1 MRVHLAIPRG
11 TTALGPARV
20 GAALRHLAGPHDPGA
35 VRDFERA
42 FASALG
48 ARHAIAVSSGKAA
61 LALILRALGL
71 PAGSGVVVAAFN
83 VPEVPSL
90 ITGLGLRVRF
100 VDIDPRN
107 YAPTTRQVERVVDAE
122 TRVLLATHLFG
133 NPADLDGLAEVA
145 RARGLVLIED
155 CAQALCAT
163 WRGRPVGGFS
173 RAALYS
179 FGLMKSLNAF
189 RGGMVTTDDDEL
201 ASTVRRLADEA
212 PLLSR
217 LHVGLGVAESLG
229 IWLATRRPIFSALV
243 HPALRLLDT
252 LAPSLVDDAVKM
264 RPSELESGALDP
276 TLVTARMRSAQA
288 AAGRAGLADLWTE
301 AALRTGNATRL
312 LASLD
317 GLGGR
322 GILGLPAHLAPAAP
336 AWTSLVVRVAERQRV
351 RRALLREG
359 LDTTFG
365 YLVPCHRLIPAAAP
379 PGGCP
384 ETDAVTRET
393 LYLPLGDGLGPAD
406 MDRIADSLSRALT
419 RTP

>member
-1 MRVHLAIPRG
+1 MRAPLAIPRG

-20 GAALRHLAGPHDPGA
+20 AAALRHLAAPHDPST
-35 VRDFERA
+35 VRA
-42 FASALG
+42 FEQAFAAALG

-61 LALILRALGL
+61 LALILRALDL
-71 PAGSGVVVAAFN
+71 PAGAGVVVAAFN

-107 YAPTTRQVERVVDAE
+107 YAPTAEQVDREIDAE

-163 WRGRPVGGFS
+163 WRGRPVGTFG

-217 LHVGLGVAESLG
+217 LEVGLGVAESLG
-229 IWLATRRPIFSALV
+229 IWLATRRPLFSALV
-243 HPALRLLDT
+243 LPALRLLEA

-276 TLVTARMRSAQA
+276 SLVTARMSSAQA
-288 AAGRAGLADLWTE
+288 AAGRAGLGDLWTE
-301 AALRTGNATRL
+301 AALRSGNAARL
-312 LASLD
+312 LTSLAD
-317 GLGGR
+317 VGGLR
-322 GILGLPAHLAPAAP
+322 LPAHLAPAAP
-336 AWTSLVVRVAERQRV
+336 AWTNLVVRVAERQRV

-359 LDTTFG
+359 LDTTYG
-365 YLVPCHRLIPAAAP
+365 YLVPCHRLIPEAAP

-384 ETDAVTRET
+384 ETDAVTHET